1 MAIDTSILTRA
12 RPLQLENPVNRMAQ
26 VLQIQGMQDQQKM
39 NALKT
44 QEYQDGLARK
54 NKLMETLGGQYAKP
68 EEREEALL
76 RSGFVDEAAKL
87 TKNRVDS
94 LKVQADTDKNKVEAA
109 HKRVAAWGQGMG
121 FVRQAPT
128 AENAVAT
135 VQHLVNMGVMPEEQ
149 GQRHLA
155 QIQSDPSPQAIAR
168 WAEMGFR
175 AALDTKEQLTKFQ
188 TNNIGG
194 QTVTQGIDPVTGKA
208 STVSAIQNTQSP
220 DNAASNARMAADAAA
235 SRAVQIRGQNLTDA
249 RSRESASLQR
259 EGLNVQRE
267 AARTEVKETSDG
279 FVLVDKG
286 TGAVRP
292 LLGSDGKQLGPKLK
306 DAPPA
311 VQSAVLTNAQN
322 LSRAERAL
330 QLIEGNNLGDP
341 AKGGQQG
348 DKEATGIKG
357 FLPNQVLNRIDPKGV
372 DARAAIADLG
382 SLVIHDRSGAAVT
395 AAEFPRLAPFIP
407 TEKDDQKTAKKK
419 LQRFVQVYREEMN
432 AMQNAYNPSTG
443 YRPPGGGAAPTGNQ
457 PTVTNW

>member
-44 QEYQDGLARK
+44 QEYQDSLARK

-220 DNAASNARMAADAAA
+220 DAVLQALTSEANNRRSVGAQYAIANA
-235 SRAVQIRGQNLTDA
+235 T
-249 RSRESASLQR
+249 
-259 EGLNVQRE
+259 RE
-267 AARTEVKETSDG
+267 AAKTTADATREAAATKDKRDTEMKLADDWRNQSKNFKEVSDAHKIIKASLKNATTSAAAT
-279 FVLVDKG
+279 LA
-286 TGAVRP
+286 GATKFMKLLDPGSVVRESE
-292 LLGSDGKQLGPKLK
+292 LGMALAASGMLDRAMHYTNTLKNGKTLNPK
-306 DAPPA
+306 
-311 VQSAVLTNAQN
+311 Q
-322 LSRAERAL
+322 
-330 QLIEGNNLGDP
+330 
-341 AKGGQQG
+341 
-348 DKEATGIKG
+348 
-357 FLPNQVLNRIDPKGV
+357 
-372 DARAAIADLG
+372 AADFENIADQIYQAAAQGQKVVDENYKRQAGQYGLRPDMIVQDLG
-382 SLVIHDRSGAAVT
+382 
-395 AAEFPRLAPFIP
+395 
-407 TEKDDQKTAKKK
+407 
-419 LQRFVQVYREEMN
+419 
-432 AMQNAYNPSTG
+432 QNASQPVSIDSLPSAG
-443 YRPPGGGAAPTGNQ
+443 KPGKPRELQ
-457 PTVTNW
+457 WR